1 MSPLQRPPDSDPGTL
16 SDGVAAAAA
25 SITGRFD
32 LIGAGVRHTTVFVW
46 TPYS

>member
-25 SITGRFD
+25 SIGGRFD
-32 LIGAGVRHTTVFVW
+32 LTVAGMRHTTVFAW
-46 TPYS
+46 ELDS